1 MSFLPH
7 ASIEN
12 LQRRARILQ
21 SIRQF
26 FATRNVMEVD
36 TPAMSQASITD
47 FHLVPFQTEF
57 VGPGAAAGQ
66 TLYLQTSPEFHMKRL
81 LAAGSGAIYQIAK
94 AFRNEESGRFHN
106 PEFTM
111 LEWYQPGY
119 DHFDLMAELAELV
132 QVILDCQQPEQL
144 TYQEAFIQT
153 LGFDPLAI
161 SLSDLVEQ
169 ACQYGFTD
177 IAQESDKDTI
187 LQLLFSTQVEAQIG
201 QQVPCFVYDFPAS
214 QAALARISSKDPRV
228 AERFELYFKG
238 IELANG
244 FHELTDAKEQLVRF
258 EQDNRHRAAAGKPV
272 MPIDHHL
279 IAALEQGLPPCAGV
293 AVGVDRLVMLAL
305 QADSIE
311 QVLSFAVTR
320 A

>member
-12 LQRRARILQ
+12 LRRRAQIVQ

-47 FHLVPFQTEF
+47 YHLVPFQTEF
-57 VGPGAAAGQ
+57 VGPGASQGQ
-66 TLYLQTSPEFHMKRL
+66 TLFLQTSPEFHMKRL
-81 LAAGSGAIYQIAK
+81 LAAGSGAIYQMAK
-94 AFRNEESGRFHN
+94 AFRNEESGRYHN

-119 DHFDLMAELAELV
+119 DHFALMAELAELV
-132 QVILDCQQPEQL
+132 QLLLNCDQPLQISYQQ
-144 TYQEAFIQT
+144 AFVQH
-153 LGFDPLAI
+153 LGFDPLTI
-161 SLSDLVEQ
+161 SLSELIEQ
-169 ACQYGFTD
+169 ACHYGFAD
-177 IAQESDKDTI
+177 IAKDADKDTL
-187 LQLLFSTQVEAQIG
+187 LQLLFCTEIEPKIG
-201 QQVPCFVYDFPAS
+201 QQAPCFVYDFPAS
-214 QAALARISSKDPRV
+214 QAALANISPTDNRV

-244 FHELTDAKEQLVRF
+244 FHELTDAQEQLARF
-258 EQDNRHRAAAGKPV
+258 QQDNAQRAAAGKPV
-272 MPIDHHL
+272 MPIDRHL
-279 IAALEQGLPPCAGV
+279 IAALQQGLPQCAGV

-305 QADSIE
+305 QVDSIE